1 MTSLVIP
8 YSGATPIN
16 PSDSTGMKTAI
27 YEPVNGIRVIVGD
40 IFNTNYAEFANS
52 QLRQGLS

>member
-1 MTSLVIP
+1 
-8 YSGATPIN
+8 
-16 PSDSTGMKTAI
+16 MKTAI